1 MEALFQNRII
11 KHEMLVV
18 LVLAWTELVFLIV
31 AHIVPYF
38 GSVLKNSVDNIPT
51 LFLILM
57 NSASTELTSFLLL
70 TLPVTV
76 FVFPTPY

>member
-1 MEALFQNRII
+1 
-11 KHEMLVV
+11 MLVV
-18 LVLAWTELVFLIV
+18 LVLAGTEIVFLIV

-38 GSVLKNSVDNIPT
+38 GSMLKNSVDNVPM
-51 LFLILM
+51 FLILM
-57 NSASTELTSFLLL
+57 NSASTELRSFLLL